1 MDDPRDRELGMKSNI
16 TRRDF
21 LNGAA
26 LVVGAT
32 IVPDALGSILDGPTL
47 AQNAPGYYPPALTGL
62 RGSTD
67 ASFQSAHQLRDGDFW
82 QKAPKPI
89 DTGEEFDLIVVGGGI
104 SGLAAAYYF
113 RQAAGPSSR
122 VLVLEN
128 HDDFG
133 GHARRNEFQVN
144 GRTLLGYGGTYSIE
158 SPAPYS
164 PQAQAMIR
172 DLGIDVSSYSKYFD
186 KKLYPSLGL
195 SRHIF
200 FDKET
205 FGADKSVVDPH
216 SIANGEG
223 EDDDIARSAL
233 ARFLANAP
241 LSQKAKDDYVR
252 LIHSKTD
259 YLPGLSSNE
268 KKLRLAKMSYA
279 AYLTDLVK
287 VDPQIVKLFQAGPHG
302 LFGLGIDAVSAQDA
316 WGLRLPGFAGM
327 NLDPAPGRGM
337 NRDAIPNEEAEKYFF
352 HFPDGNATIAR
363 LLVRKLIPSA
373 IPGSSDLDI
382 VTARANYARLDD
394 PSAPVRLRLNS
405 TVVKVA
411 HAGGSNGQK
420 VEISYFSGGKLY
432 RAHAANCVLACWH
445 VMIPYICTELPK
457 EQQEALAFAVK
468 VPLIYTNVV
477 LNNWHAWQ
485 KMGVNYFY
493 APGSYYS
500 GASLDLPVS
509 LGDYHFPQSP
519 DDPIVVHMM
528 RTPCSPGQPS
538 RVQHRMG
545 RYELYGTS
553 FETLERN
560 TRDQLARMLAP
571 GGFDPARDIAAITIN
586 RWPHGYAY
594 EYNSLW
600 DKFWFDGGT
609 TPCEVARR
617 PFGRIAIANSD
628 AGAYAYTDS
637 AIDQAYRAVNELTAG
652 KSNSVGT

>member
-1 MDDPRDRELGMKSNI
+1 MDDANDRDLGMKNDI

-26 LVVGAT
+26 LVVGAA
-32 IVPDALGSILDGPTL
+32 IVPDSLSAMADGSFSQD
-47 AQNAPGYYPPALTGL
+47 APGYYPPALTGL
-62 RGSTD
+62 RGSTNGT
-67 ASFQSAHQLRDGDFW
+67 FETAHKVRDHDFW
-82 QKAPKPI
+82 QNAPKPI
-89 DTGEEFDLIVVGGGI
+89 DTGEAFDLIVVGGGI
-104 SGLAAAYYF
+104 SGLASAYYF
-113 RQAAGPSSR
+113 QKAAGANAR
-122 VLVLEN
+122 VLILEN

-133 GHARRNEFQVN
+133 GHARRNEFHVN
-144 GRTLLGYGGTYSIE
+144 GRMLLGYGGTYSIE
-158 SPAPYS
+158 SPEPYS
-164 PQAQAMIR
+164 PQAQALIR
-172 DLGIDVSSYSKYFD
+172 DLGIDVSSYSKYYD

-195 SRHIF
+195 TRHIF

-205 FGADKSVVDPH
+205 FGADRVVVDPH

-223 EDDDIARSAL
+223 EDDDIAKQAL
-233 ARFLANAP
+233 ARFLATAP

-252 LIHSKTD
+252 LLHDKQD
-259 YLPGLSSNE
+259 YLPGLTSTE

-279 AYLTDLVK
+279 AFLTDLVK
-287 VDPQIVKLFQAGPHG
+287 VDPAIVKLYQAGPHG
-302 LFGLGIDAVSAQDA
+302 LFGIGIDAVSAQDA
-316 WGLRLPGFAGM
+316 WGLALPGFAGM
-327 NLDPAPGRGM
+327 NLDPSPGRGM

-373 IPGSSDLDI
+373 VPGSTDLDV
-382 VTARANYARLDD
+382 VTTRANYNQLDD
-394 PSAPVRLRLNS
+394 PKSSVRLRLNS

-411 HAGGSNGQK
+411 HATGGKQ
-420 VEISYFSGGKLY
+420 VEINYFSNGKLY
-432 RAHAANCVLACWH
+432 RVHAANCVLACWH
-445 VMIPYICTELPK
+445 VMIPYICTEIPK
-457 EQQEALAFAVK
+457 EQQEALHFAVK

-477 LNNWHAWQ
+477 LKNWHAWQ
-485 KMGVNYFY
+485 KMGVDYFY

-509 LGDYHFPQSP
+509 LGEYQFSKSP
-519 DDPIVVHMM
+519 DDPIVIHMM
-528 RTPCSPGQPS
+528 KTPCHPGLPA

-545 RYELYGTS
+545 RYELYNSS

-600 DKFWFDGGT
+600 DDFWLEGGT
-609 TPCEVARR
+609 TPCEIGRR

-637 AIDQAYRAVNELTAG
+637 AIDQAYRAVNDLVGLKSKSAG
-652 KSNSVGT
+652 A

>member
-1 MDDPRDRELGMKSNI
+1 M
-16 TRRDF
+16 
-21 LNGAA
+21 
-26 LVVGAT
+26 
-32 IVPDALGSILDGPTL
+32 
-47 AQNAPGYYPPALTGL
+47 
-62 RGSTD
+62 
-67 ASFQSAHQLRDGDFW
+67 
-82 QKAPKPI
+82 
-89 DTGEEFDLIVVGGGI
+89 
-104 SGLAAAYYF
+104 
-113 RQAAGPSSR
+113 
-122 VLVLEN
+122 
-128 HDDFG
+128 
-133 GHARRNEFQVN
+133 
-144 GRTLLGYGGTYSIE
+144 LLGYGGTYSIE
-158 SPAPYS
+158 SPEPYS
-164 PQAQAMIR
+164 PQAQALIR
-172 DLGIDVSSYSKYFD
+172 DLGIDVSSYSQYLD

-205 FGADKSVVDPH
+205 FGADKAVLDPR

-223 EDDDIARSAL
+223 EDDDIAKSAL
-233 ARFLANAP
+233 TRFLANAP

-252 LIHSKTD
+252 LLHEKAD
-259 YLPGLSSNE
+259 YLPGLSSSE

-279 AYLTDLVK
+279 AFLTDLVK
-287 VDPQIVKLFQAGPHG
+287 VDLQIVKLFQAGPHG
-302 LFGLGIDAVSAQDA
+302 LFGIGIDAVSAQDA
-316 WGLRLPGFAGM
+316 WGLGLPGFSGM
-327 NLDPAPGRGM
+327 KLDPTPGRGM

-373 IPGSSDLDI
+373 ISGSTDLDI
-382 VTARANYARLDD
+382 VTARANYSRLDD
-394 PSAPVRLRLNS
+394 PASPIRLRLNS

-411 HAGGSNGQK
+411 HVAGSNAKK
-420 VEISYFSGGKLY
+420 VEISYFTGGKLY

-445 VMIPYICTELPK
+445 VMIPYICPELPK
-457 EQQEALAFAVK
+457 EQQEALAYAVK

-477 LNNWHAWQ
+477 LKNWHAWQ

-493 APGSYYS
+493 APASYYS
-500 GASLDLPVS
+500 GVSLDLPVS

-519 DDPIVVHMM
+519 EDPIVVHMM
-528 RTPCSPGQPS
+528 RTPCSPGQPA

-600 DKFWFDGGT
+600 DKFWLDGGT
-609 TPCEVARR
+609 TPCEIARR
-617 PFGRIAIANSD
+617 LFGRIAIANSD

-637 AIDQAYRAVNELTAG
+637 AIDQAYRAVNELLAPKSKSAG
-652 KSNSVGT
+652 V

>member
-1 MDDPRDRELGMKSNI
+1 MDDPRDRELGMKANI

-26 LVVGAT
+26 LVVGAA
-32 IVPDALGSILDGPTL
+32 IVPDALGSILDGSAL
-47 AQNAPGYYPPALTGL
+47 AQNTPGYYPPALTGL

-67 ASFQSAHQLRDGDFW
+67 ASFQAAHQLRDDSFW
-82 QKAPKPI
+82 QHAPKPI
-89 DTGEEFDLIVVGGGI
+89 ETGEEFDLIVVGGGI
-104 SGLAAAYYF
+104 SGLAAAHYF
-113 RQAAGPSSR
+113 RQSAGPSAR
-122 VLVLEN
+122 ILILEN

-133 GHARRNEFQVN
+133 GHARRNEFHVN
-144 GRTLLGYGGTYSIE
+144 GRMLLGYGGTYSIE
-158 SPAPYS
+158 SPEPYS
-164 PQAQAMIR
+164 PQAQALIR
-172 DLGIDVSSYSKYFD
+172 DLGIDVSSYSQYFD
-186 KKLYPSLGL
+186 KELYPSLGL
-195 SRHIF
+195 ARHVF

-205 FGADKSVVDPH
+205 FGTDKAVVDPR

-223 EDDDIARSAL
+223 EDDDIAKSAL
-233 ARFLANAP
+233 TRFLTNAP

-252 LIHSKTD
+252 LLHEKTD
-259 YLPGLSSNE
+259 YLPGLSSTE

-279 AYLTDLVK
+279 AFLTDLVK

-302 LFGLGIDAVSAQDA
+302 LFGIGIDAVSAQDA
-316 WGLRLPGFAGM
+316 WGLDLPGFAGM

-373 IPGSSDLDI
+373 ISGSTDLDV

-394 PSAPVRLRLNS
+394 PASPVRLRLNS

-411 HAGGSNGQK
+411 HLAGSSAKK
-420 VEISYFSGGKLY
+420 VEVSYFSGGRLY

-445 VMIPYICTELPK
+445 VMIPYICPELPK
-457 EQQEALAFAVK
+457 EQQEALAYAVK

-477 LNNWHAWQ
+477 LKNWHAWQ

-500 GASLDLPVS
+500 GVSLDLPVS
-509 LGDYHFPQSP
+509 LGEYHFPQSP

-528 RTPCSPGQPS
+528 RTPCSPGQPA
-538 RVQHRMG
+538 RVQHRTG
-545 RYELYGTS
+545 RYELYDTS

-571 GGFDPARDIAAITIN
+571 GGFDPARDLAAITIN

-600 DKFWFDGGT
+600 DKFWLEGGV
-609 TPCEVARR
+609 TPCEIARR

-637 AIDQAYRAVNELTAG
+637 AIDQAYRAVNELVGSKSKSAG
-652 KSNSVGT
+652 A